1 MCDITFLEEKSK
13 KDNVK
18 IRFLRRF
25 NHEYRSF
32 ILRFKIISDL
42 KADLD
47 YSRRLQVAPRT
58 KRGLT
63 D

>member
-1 MCDITFLEEKSK
+1 M
-13 KDNVK
+13 DNVK

-47 YSRRLQVAPRT
+47 YTRRLQVAPRT
-58 KRGLT
+58 KRGLS

>member
-13 KDNVK
+13 KKIK

-25 NHEYRSF
+25 NHEYRSV

-42 KADLD
+42 KAVLD
-47 YSRRLQVAPRT
+47 HTRRLQVAPRT

-63 D
+63 Y